1 MELSYLLCAD
11 IYKRNAL
18 ACQLQYNMPYTYQS
32 SDALTISVLHI
43 YLYRT
48 RNLYNKNASTSL
60 RLNIL

>member
-32 SDALTISVLHI
+32 SDALTISVCT
-43 YLYRT
+43 YL
-48 RNLYNKNASTSL
+48 SL
-60 RLNIL
+60 SYTESI